1 MKTGTKVLG
10 FLSRFEQLAL
20 TTDNGPLTSEAE
32 LSYGDDRRGPSK
44 RNQRPGNS
52 SQGRFDFLRGV
63 TVNCLVMK
71 RAVFGWVIVASL
83 LLFHGQGAWG
93 AGDFPKPS
101 GPVNDFAGIIPQTE
115 RQKMETLSME
125 VLQKTGTSVV
135 VVTVPTVGDSD
146 AAIYAN
152 ELYQDWGIGK
162 KGEDKGVLILLA
174 LKERRIRIETG
185 YGVEGILPD
194 GLVGEILDRYT
205 VPFLKKGQY
214 AQGLFNAVAAV
225 STDIAKDAG
234 VDLSGE
240 VKTYKTSR
248 SRTRRISL
256 FPLIFIIL
264 ILFSLFFRRG
274 RGILPLLILG
284 SMGGRGGF
292 GGGFGGFGGGF
303 GGFGGGMSGGG
314 GAGRGF

>member
-1 MKTGTKVLG
+1 MCCLSLTGQPKRVKDTNMNHEHEHGKL
-10 FLSRFEQLAL
+10 LSHGHE
-20 TTDNGPLTSEAE
+20 
-32 LSYGDDRRGPSK
+32 
-44 RNQRPGNS
+44 
-52 SQGRFDFLRGV
+52 RFDFSGGV
-63 TVNCLVMK
+63 TVHCSVMK
-71 RAVFGWVIVASL
+71 RAILGWVIVATL
-83 LLFHGQGAWG
+83 VFLHGQGAWG
-93 AGDFPKPS
+93 AENFPKPS

-135 VVTVPTVGDSD
+135 VVTVSTVGDSD
-146 AAIYAN
+146 AALYAN
-152 ELYQDWGIGK
+152 ELFQEWGIGK

-205 VPFLKKGQY
+205 VPLLKKGQY
-214 AQGLFNAVAAV
+214 GQGLFNAVAAV
-225 STDIAKDAG
+225 STVIAKDAN

-248 SRTRRISL
+248 SRTRRIGL
-256 FPLIFIIL
+256 FPLIFIIFIIFTL
-264 ILFSLFFRRG
+264 FRRR
-274 RGILPLLILG
+274 RGGWILPFLILG

>member
-1 MKTGTKVLG
+1 
-10 FLSRFEQLAL
+10 
-20 TTDNGPLTSEAE
+20 
-32 LSYGDDRRGPSK
+32 
-44 RNQRPGNS
+44 
-52 SQGRFDFLRGV
+52 
-63 TVNCLVMK
+63 
-71 RAVFGWVIVASL
+71 
-83 LLFHGQGAWG
+83 
-93 AGDFPKPS
+93 
-101 GPVNDFAGIIPQTE
+101 
-115 RQKMETLSME
+115 METLSME

-135 VVTVPTVGDSD
+135 VATLPAVEDSD
-146 AAIYAN
+146 VAIYAT
-152 ELYQDWGIGK
+152 ELYEDWGIGK

-174 LKERRIRIETG
+174 LKERRVRIETG

-205 VPFLKKGQY
+205 VPFLKKEQY
-214 AQGLFNAVAAV
+214 GQGLFNAVAAV
-225 STDIAKDAG
+225 STVIAKDAG
-234 VDLSGE
+234 VNLTGA
-240 VKTYKTSR
+240 VKTYRTSR

-264 ILFSLFFRRG
+264 ILFSLFRRG

>member
-1 MKTGTKVLG
+1 MCCLSLTG
-10 FLSRFEQLAL
+10 Q
-20 TTDNGPLTSEAE
+20 P
-32 LSYGDDRRGPSK
+32 RRVK
-44 RNQRPGNS
+44 DTNTNHAHEHGNL
-52 SQGRFDFLRGV
+52 QPHGHERFDFSRGV
-63 TVNCLVMK
+63 TVHCSVMK
-71 RAVFGWVIVASL
+71 RAILGWVIVASL
-83 LLFHGQGAWG
+83 VFLHGQGVWG
-93 AGDFPKPS
+93 AENFPKPS

-115 RQKMETLSME
+115 KQKMETLSME
-125 VLQKTGTSVV
+125 VLQKTGASVV
-135 VVTVPTVGDSD
+135 VVTVSTVGDSD
-146 AAIYAN
+146 AALYAN
-152 ELYQDWGIGK
+152 ELFEEWGIGK

-194 GLVGEILDRYT
+194 GLVGEILDRYA
-205 VPFLKKGQY
+205 VPLLKKGQY
-214 AQGLFNAVAAV
+214 GQGLFNAVAAV
-225 STDIAKDAG
+225 STVIAKDAN

-240 VKTYKTSR
+240 VKTYKSPR
-248 SRTRRISL
+248 GRTRRISL
-256 FPLIFIIL
+256 FPLILIIL
-264 ILFSLFFRRG
+264 ILFSIFRRG

>member
-1 MKTGTKVLG
+1 MSCLNLTG
-10 FLSRFEQLAL
+10 Q
-20 TTDNGPLTSEAE
+20 P
-32 LSYGDDRRGPSK
+32 
-44 RNQRPGNS
+44 RPVKDTNTNHEHGHERL
-52 SQGRFDFLRGV
+52 QPHGHEKFDFFRPV
-63 TVNCLVMK
+63 TVHCSVMK

-83 LLFHGQGAWG
+83 LLFHGHGAWG
-93 AGDFPKPS
+93 AKDFPKPS
-101 GPVNDFAGIIPQTE
+101 GPVNDFAGIIPQTDK
-115 RQKMETLSME
+115 QKMETLSME

-135 VVTVPTVGDSD
+135 VVTVSTVGDSD
-146 AAIYAN
+146 AAIYIS

-194 GLVGEILDRYT
+194 GLVGEILDQYT

-214 AQGLFNAVAAV
+214 GPGLFNAVAAV
-225 STDIAKDAG
+225 SAVIARDAN
-234 VDLSGE
+234 VALSGE

-256 FPLIFIIL
+256 FPLILIIL
-264 ILFSLFFRRG
+264 ILFSLFRRG

>member
-1 MKTGTKVLG
+1 
-10 FLSRFEQLAL
+10 
-20 TTDNGPLTSEAE
+20 
-32 LSYGDDRRGPSK
+32 
-44 RNQRPGNS
+44 
-52 SQGRFDFLRGV
+52 
-63 TVNCLVMK
+63 MK
-71 RAVFGWVIVASL
+71 RAILGWVIVASL
-83 LLFHGQGAWG
+83 VFLHGQGAWG
-93 AGDFPKPS
+93 AENFPKPS

-115 RQKMETLSME
+115 KQKMETLSME
-125 VLQKTGTSVV
+125 VLQKTGASVV
-135 VVTVPTVGDSD
+135 VVTVSTVGDSD
-146 AAIYAN
+146 AALYAN
-152 ELYQDWGIGK
+152 ELFEEWGIGK

-194 GLVGEILDRYT
+194 GLVGEILDRYA
-205 VPFLKKGQY
+205 VPLLKKGQY
-214 AQGLFNAVAAV
+214 GQGLFNAVAAV
-225 STDIAKDAG
+225 STVIAKDAN

-240 VKTYKTSR
+240 VKTYKSPR
-248 SRTRRISL
+248 GRTRRISL
-256 FPLIFIIL
+256 FPLILIIL
-264 ILFSLFFRRG
+264 ILFSIFRRG